1 MKNSTN
7 LNSTNARTRN
17 SRAADDLIR
26 HFVEQ
31 IKTGQLKEGE
41 PLPPERKIVESL
53 GVSRT
58 VVREAILSLANKGL
72 VEARHRYRPVVRKSN
87 FDAAFDTVN
96 DVVSRFLVEPGSV
109 KNLFDTRILLESI
122 LVRQASTDA
131 QKEDI
136 TALNEALITN
146 REAIGNSELFYQTDV
161 NFHSIFYKIPQNPVL
176 PAIHRAYTAWLSPR
190 WSKMPSSSQNNQIN
204 YEAHQKI
211 YEAILM
217 RDPDTAEEC
226 LREHLAYAW
235 NQVRDYFQDI

>member
-7 LNSTNARTRN
+7 LKFTNEKDRN
-17 SRAADDLIR
+17 GRAADDLIH

-96 DVVSRFLVEPGSV
+96 DVVSRVLVEPGSI
-109 KNLFDTRILLESI
+109 KNLFHTRILLEAM

-131 QKEDI
+131 QKADI
-136 TALNEALITN
+136 AALKEALGKN
-146 REAIGNSELFYQTDV
+146 RAAIGDSKLFYQTDV
-161 NFHSIFYKIPQNPVL
+161 NFHSIFYSIPQNPLL
-176 PAIHRAYTAWLSPR
+176 PAIHRAYSAWLYPR
-190 WSKMPSSSQNNQIN
+190 WGLMPSSSENNQIN
-204 YEAHQKI
+204 FEAHQRI

-217 RDPDTAEEC
+217 RDPDAAEEC
-226 LREHLAYAW
+226 LREHLTFAW
-235 NQVRDYFQDI
+235 NQVRDYFPDI

>member
-1 MKNSTN
+1 M
-7 LNSTNARTRN
+7 LY
-17 SRAADDLIR
+17 
-26 HFVEQ
+26 HV
-31 IKTGQLKEGE
+31 
-41 PLPPERKIVESL
+41 
-53 GVSRT
+53 
-58 VVREAILSLANKGL
+58 
-72 VEARHRYRPVVRKSN
+72 
-87 FDAAFDTVN
+87 
-96 DVVSRFLVEPGSV
+96 FLVEPGSV

-176 PAIHRAYTAWLSPR
+176 PAIHRAYTAWLFPR
-190 WSKMPSSSQNNQIN
+190 WSKMPSSSENNQIN